1 MSLDAWI
8 IDELERERR
17 EGEEKG
23 DHPGLGIQSPDGDFS
38 APEVAE
44 KTRYCERGVKILD
57 ISPAQE
63 NVIDL

>member
-8 IDELERERR
+8 IDELERERHK
-17 EGEEKG
+17 EDGAGERPE
-23 DHPGLGIQSPDGDFS
+23 LGIGSPEERDYS
-38 APEVAE
+38 MPEESEVS
-44 KTRYCERGVKILD
+44 CERGVKILD